1 MLATV
6 VRPGPPPGCSA
17 TTWCVTPPPYATRIR
32 LGVVAA
38 ALLVVA
44 FSVCLSWVW
53 TTLALLMKSPG
64 VVLTAVIA
72 PLAMRLLRTR

>member
-1 MLATV
+1 
-6 VRPGPPPGCSA
+6 
-17 TTWCVTPPPYATRIR
+17 
-32 LGVVAA
+32 VVAA